1 MDYKLE
7 DLIDV
12 PLLQSL
18 QDKLNVIYSFP
29 SAIIDN
35 DGKILTAVAWQD
47 ICTKFHRLNSE
58 CVIECVK
65 SDQYILDHI
74 HEASPAVSYQCPH
87 GLIDNATPIV
97 IDGKHLGNFFTGQF
111 FLEEPDIE
119 FFKKQAKRF
128 DFNETDY
135 LEAVKKV
142 PVWTKEKLG
151 QYLDFIK
158 GFIEIIASLGLK
170 NLKEKEAE
178 KTLRESEE
186 KYSMAFNVSPYA
198 IVITNIENGNFIEVN
213 QGFTSITG
221 YTKEEAIN
229 SSSISLSLWVDVN
242 DRNGVISDLG
252 EGRDVVGKEFRFRK
266 KNGEILIGLYTAS
279 VIQIKNKP
287 YILSSIND
295 ITDRK
300 KAELELRKLSRAVEQ
315 SPVSI
320 VITDLEGNIVYGN
333 PKVCELTGYSIGEL
347 AGKNPR
353 ILQSGETPKETYRDL
368 WDTIRSGNE
377 WKGEFHNKKKNGELY
392 WESVSIS
399 PIIDSKG
406 KTTNY
411 LAVKE
416 DVTERKNMV
425 TSLEAALV
433 KAEAGN
439 RLKTAFMNNISHE
452 IRTPLNG
459 ILGFSSLFALHDISR
474 EEQEQYYSLIKRS
487 SDRLLST
494 VTNYMDISLIVSGTM
509 EAKMKRFNLQQ
520 FLHQIRD
527 QFDLL
532 CTEKNIKMQLEIP
545 PESDTVSLYSDQELL
560 RKIISHLL
568 DNAVKFTSKGGVGFG
583 YRILAG
589 TLEFYV
595 KDTGIGINK
604 ESGSLIF
611 ETFVQEELTT
621 SRAYEGSG
629 LGLSIAKGLVQLLG
643 GDMRIESEKGRGSA
657 VFFTIPYQEVNK
669 EDHVPEAIPA
679 DASDQR
685 NPVILIAEDDEST
698 LLFIQ
703 AVFRKTPVNLIAV
716 DNGIDAV
723 QHCREH
729 PEISLVI
736 MDIKMPL
743 MDGLEATRQIKS
755 FRRDLPIIALT
766 AFAMSGDE
774 KKAMDAGCDDYIA
787 KPVAID
793 LLLKKLKKYGLS
805 L

>member
-1 MDYKLE
+1 
-7 DLIDV
+7 
-12 PLLQSL
+12 
-18 QDKLNVIYSFP
+18 
-29 SAIIDN
+29 
-35 DGKILTAVAWQD
+35 
-47 ICTKFHRLNSE
+47 
-58 CVIECVK
+58 
-65 SDQYILDHI
+65 
-74 HEASPAVSYQCPH
+74 
-87 GLIDNATPIV
+87 
-97 IDGKHLGNFFTGQF
+97 
-111 FLEEPDIE
+111 
-119 FFKKQAKRF
+119 
-128 DFNETDY
+128 
-135 LEAVKKV
+135 
-142 PVWTKEKLG
+142 
-151 QYLDFIK
+151 
-158 GFIEIIASLGLK
+158 
-170 NLKEKEAE
+170 
-178 KTLRESEE
+178 
-186 KYSMAFNVSPYA
+186 
-198 IVITNIENGNFIEVN
+198 
-213 QGFTSITG
+213 
-221 YTKEEAIN
+221 
-229 SSSISLSLWVDVN
+229 
-242 DRNGVISDLG
+242 
-252 EGRDVVGKEFRFRK
+252 
-266 KNGEILIGLYTAS
+266 
-279 VIQIKNKP
+279 
-287 YILSSIND
+287 
-295 ITDRK
+295 
-300 KAELELRKLSRAVEQ
+300 
-315 SPVSI
+315 
-320 VITDLEGNIVYGN
+320 
-333 PKVCELTGYSIGEL
+333 
-347 AGKNPR
+347 
-353 ILQSGETPKETYRDL
+353 
-368 WDTIRSGNE
+368 
-377 WKGEFHNKKKNGELY
+377 
-392 WESVSIS
+392 
-399 PIIDSKG
+399 
-406 KTTNY
+406 
-411 LAVKE
+411 
-416 DVTERKNMV
+416 MV

-433 KAEAGN
+433 KAEAGT